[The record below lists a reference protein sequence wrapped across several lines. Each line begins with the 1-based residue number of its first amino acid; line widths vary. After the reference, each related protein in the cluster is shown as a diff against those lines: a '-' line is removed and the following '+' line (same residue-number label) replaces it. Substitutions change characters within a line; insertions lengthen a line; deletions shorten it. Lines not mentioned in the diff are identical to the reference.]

1 MPLKQARWGN
11 YTLSTKIVDW
21 GFVPNLFDI
30 CLTFCYYEC
39 TISAIKLKER
49 SQMISLMLVLGISS
63 IFASGVLAHLYGVK
77 GDQRDFY
84 ISAIGFASGVYIL
97 VSMIGALA

>member
-1 MPLKQARWGN
+1 
-11 YTLSTKIVDW
+11 
-21 GFVPNLFDI
+21 
-30 CLTFCYYEC
+30 
-39 TISAIKLKER
+39 
-49 SQMISLMLVLGISS
+49 MISLMLVLGISS